1 MRHGPG
7 TIRRMRRCE
16 SGAAAIEFAFIGLIL
31 IMFTFG
37 LIEFGRAYYVQSK
50 LSHAVD
56 LAARI
61 ILTKADTPDQVL
73 ADEIAKAFE
82 DDPPAPTVTVTA
94 GSTGSGPT
102 LVSFKTIDVRV
113 TFRPLVPEL
122 LFSGVEM
129 RITRRVPLVP

>member
-1 MRHGPG
+1 MMCPSG
-7 TIRRMRRCE
+7 TSKRMGRCE
-16 SGAAAIEFAFIGLIL
+16 SGAVAIEFGFIGLIL

-37 LIEFGRAYYVQSK
+37 LIEFGRAYYVQNK

-56 LAARI
+56 AAARL
-61 ILTKADTPDQVL
+61 ILTKADTPDQSL
-73 ADEIAKAFE
+73 RDEIAKAFE
-82 DDPPAPTVTVTA
+82 DDPPAPTVTVTSGSA
-94 GSTGSGPT
+94 GSGSA
-102 LVSFKTIDVRV
+102 LVNYKTIDARV